1 MMKKNKEAKKGRWK
15 KRLTTLLLI
24 LLLLLGLSLIFN
36 EQIKDFL
43 VGKTKP
49 NIDTAL
55 VDKNKNKKASFD
67 FSEVKSLNTA
77 DVLKAKANEKSLVL
91 LGEIS
96 IPSVSLNLPIA
107 KGVST
112 NTLALS
118 AGTLKEDEKMGEG
131 NYALAGHHMIR
142 KDLLFSP
149 LVRME
154 IGQKIYLTDAK
165 NIYEYTTSK
174 MKYIKATDVQVID
187 DVPGKTLVTLITCD
201 DTGAGRLMVQGKY
214 LQKWT
219 YKSAPKTVQAYF
231 KMIHNNV

>member
-1 MMKKNKEAKKGRWK
+1 MEKNKAVKKSRWK
-15 KRLTTLLLI
+15 KWLTTILLM
-24 LLLLLGLSLIFN
+24 LLLLVGLSLVFN
-36 EQIKDFL
+36 EQIKNFI
-43 VGKTKP
+43 VGLTDP
-49 NIDTAL
+49 TINSEL

-77 DVLKAKANEKSLVL
+77 DVVKAKANEKNLVL

-96 IPSVSLNLPIA
+96 IPDVSMNLPIA

-112 NTLALS
+112 DTLALA
-118 AGTLKEDEKMGEG
+118 AGTLKENQKMGEG

-149 LVRME
+149 LVSMK

-165 NIYEYTTSK
+165 KIYEYETSK

-187 DVPGKTLVTLITCD
+187 DVPGEKLVTLITCD
-201 DTGAGRLMVQGKY
+201 DTGAGRLMVQGEYVKD
-214 LQKWT
+214 WT
-219 YKSAPKTVQAYF
+219 YKSAPKTVQKYF
-231 KMIHNNV
+231 KMIHNNI